1 MKILQLSLITVLAIT
16 STTLSATTLYKDI
29 NTNQVFTTKGK
40 NRIEIKDIN
49 TNQQLSKKN
58 NITILKKNSE
68 EFLLGKETHINMKFI
83 PEDAPDMWFK
93 AGVRIQGSFEN
104 IDTNYQDSTKT
115 DTNLNDAYLRRVRLE
130 VAAGFGKHSSFVMDI
145 RNDKSNY
152 GIENTE
158 GNFNVGDAYVKIKN
172 PFDTSLINFKLYRA
186 KIDVSR
192 TETVKSAR
200 VIAYDRPYVA
210 DAAAQFISFNRR
222 AANVQIYGDWKK
234 KIHYQIAV
242 GDSAS
247 PDKVLDASGLKG
259 SKANIDMKEQSFFY
273 GGKIVLSP
281 FDGWEEKQR
290 TETYFGVG
298 KHFSI
303 GGAFWSIPTLKG
315 SADINGNI
323 ASFDTNRELINMEI
337 SGHYNGFF
345 AQAEYFKFDGV
356 VKSYNLPSSG
366 NVEIGSSNGW
376 YATSEYVFKDFYYIA
391 PFVRYEKWD
400 RYEEE
405 NGYEVTSKLAGINW
419 YLRGNTTKVGIIYQ
433 EDEFGIN
440 TGNKDVRKLRVTS
453 QWFF

>member
-1 MKILQLSLITVLAIT
+1 MKILQLSLITALAIT
-16 STTLSATTLYKDI
+16 STTLSATTLY
-29 NTNQVFTTKGK
+29 
-40 NRIEIKDIN
+40 KDIN

-200 VIAYDRPYVA
+200 VIAYDRP
-210 DAAAQFISFNRR
+210 
-222 AANVQIYGDWKK
+222 
-234 KIHYQIAV
+234 
-242 GDSAS
+242 
-247 PDKVLDASGLKG
+247 
-259 SKANIDMKEQSFFY
+259 M
-273 GGKIVLSP
+273 
-281 FDGWEEKQR
+281 
-290 TETYFGVG
+290 
-298 KHFSI
+298 
-303 GGAFWSIPTLKG
+303 
-315 SADINGNI
+315 
-323 ASFDTNRELINMEI
+323 
-337 SGHYNGFF
+337 
-345 AQAEYFKFDGV
+345 
-356 VKSYNLPSSG
+356 
-366 NVEIGSSNGW
+366 
-376 YATSEYVFKDFYYIA
+376 
-391 PFVRYEKWD
+391 
-400 RYEEE
+400 
-405 NGYEVTSKLAGINW
+405 
-419 YLRGNTTKVGIIYQ
+419 
-433 EDEFGIN
+433 
-440 TGNKDVRKLRVTS
+440 
-453 QWFF
+453 